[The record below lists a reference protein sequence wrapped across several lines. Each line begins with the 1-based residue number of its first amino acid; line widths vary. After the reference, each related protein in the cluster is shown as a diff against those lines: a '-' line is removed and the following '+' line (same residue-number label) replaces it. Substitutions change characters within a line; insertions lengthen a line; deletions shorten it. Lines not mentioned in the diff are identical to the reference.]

1 MARRPGAATLGDM
14 KGNPVFHL
22 RAAGVL
28 AATAA
33 LASPIQGAEPAAAS
47 ATSLEAAFR
56 TCVPLADDPLAGDL
70 MRAIFDRQVR
80 ASFEASHADAVRA
93 LSIERGKAY
102 ATATAALKGG
112 ISVAGVPARS
122 VYASTCELEC
132 GLAVWGLEFGRVS
145 GAQQQ
150 ALRSWAAAAPA
161 TPTGADRS
169 IQVQF
174 STTPEGE
181 ALLVCDVS
189 G

>member
-1 MARRPGAATLGDM
+1 M
-14 KGNPVFHL
+14 KRDALFLL
-22 RAAGVL
+22 RAGGVL

-33 LASPIQGAEPAAAS
+33 LASPLRGAEPATGPAG
-47 ATSLEAAFR
+47 SLESAFR
-56 TCVPLADDPLAGDL
+56 SCLALGDDPLAGDL
-70 MRAIFDRQVR
+70 MRAIFDRQAR
-80 ASFEASHADAVRA
+80 DSFEASHADTVQA

-102 ATATAALKGG
+102 ATATATLKRGV
-112 ISVAGVPARS
+112 SVAGVPVRS

-132 GLAVWGLEFGRVS
+132 GLAVWGLEFGRLA
-145 GAQQQ
+145 GAQQE
-150 ALRSWAAAAPA
+150 ALRAWAAAAPA
-161 TPTGADRS
+161 TPAGADGN